1 MAAFSIKDL
10 YKSSNSAFPVLSWFL
25 LFSNMKNILVPV
37 DFSAE
42 TDRVLEMAELISR
55 ATSAKL
61 WLVHVAAPD
70 PDFVGFDAGPT
81 YVREHRAEVLRE
93 EHIGIQA
100 LAAKLE
106 QRGLQC
112 EGLLVQG
119 STTETLLEEIDRLD
133 AELVIMGSHGKSGL
147 FKAFVGS
154 VSEQVLR
161 DSRVPVMIV
170 PALERARS

>member
-1 MAAFSIKDL
+1 
-10 YKSSNSAFPVLSWFL
+10 
-25 LFSNMKNILVPV
+25 MKNILVPV

-42 TDRVLEMAELISR
+42 TERVLGIA
-55 ATSAKL
+55 ATIGRCFNAKL

-70 PDFVGFDAGPT
+70 PDFVGFDAGPS
-81 YVREHRAEVLRE
+81 YVREQRAEVLRQ
-93 EHIGIQA
+93 EHTDIQA
-100 LAAKLE
+100 MAAAMK
-106 QRGLQC
+106 QDGLDC

-119 STTETLLEEIDRLD
+119 STTETLLEEIEKLS
-133 AELVIMGSHGKSGL
+133 AEMVIMGSHGKTGL

-170 PALERARS
+170 PAIDRG